1 MSPGVGFV
9 LFLIVTLAFLGA
21 AVFTGLTA
29 RRKRHF
35 LSVAG
40 AVVSLGVTIYYAEAL
55 GELYDLEASGWIYP
69 FHLWCAKITV
79 LAYLAPVV
87 TGFLTIA
94 NLRWK
99 RSHRTVAFVVLGLT
113 VLTAIT
119 GSAMLFLSEPLPSLS
134 DEEWSGGGSAR

>member
-1 MSPGVGFV
+1 MSSGVGFV

-29 RRKRHF
+29 RRKRHY
-35 LSVAG
+35 LSVAC
-40 AVVSLGVTIYYAEAL
+40 AVISLGFTIYYAEAL

-79 LAYLAPVV
+79 LAYLAPVF

-94 NLRWK
+94 NIEWK
-99 RSHRTVAFVVLGLT
+99 PSHRIVAFVVLGLT

-119 GSAMLFLSEPLPSLS
+119 GAVMLLLSEPLPTSS
-134 DEEWSGGGSAR
+134 PSGNG